1 MKQPQF
7 TVATGHAGEAI
18 SLEVALRFLFVC
30 SLVIGLA
37 LALAPAAALAHAGL
51 DTIDA
56 STREELT
63 KHPDDPHAH
72 LARGRFFQMKGE
84 WDAALEEFEAASTR
98 GGDPDLVAQA
108 RAFVYLEA
116 GFPRMAKIEL
126 DRVLARR
133 PDLYALVFERGR
145 AWLAIGNGEAAARD
159 FGEAIAKGA
168 KPTPEQVIMHRD
180 ALVGIGKKDE
190 ALRALDDGMTR
201 VGRVVSLELPAVD
214 LEVELERWDAALARL
229 DRLAATAP
237 PNPLWIARR
246 GEILEKAGRGAE
258 ARAEYAKAL
267 RLIDSRPAGRRGKP
281 LDDLKRRLET
291 VLASAEH
298 RGVSR

>member
-1 MKQPQF
+1 M
-7 TVATGHAGEAI
+7 
-18 SLEVALRFLFVC
+18 ALRFLFVC
-30 SLVIGLA
+30 SLGVGLA
-37 LALAPAAALAHAGL
+37 LGLAPAVSFAHAGL
-51 DTIDA
+51 DALDA

-63 KHPDDPHAH
+63 KHPDDPNAH
-72 LARGRFFQMKGE
+72 LARGRLLQMKGE
-84 WDAALEEFEAASTR
+84 WDAALEEFEAAATH
-98 GGDPDLVAQA
+98 GGNPDLVGQA

-116 GFPRMAKIEL
+116 GFPRMAKVEL

-145 AWLAIGNGEAAARD
+145 AWLAIGNSEAAARD
-159 FGEAIAKGA
+159 FGEAIAKGP
-168 KPTPEQVIMHRD
+168 KPTPEQVILRRD

-190 ALRALDDGMTR
+190 AVRALDEGMER
-201 VGRVVSLELPAVD
+201 VGHVVSLELPAVD
-214 LEVELERWDAALARL
+214 LEMELGRWDAALARL

-246 GEILEKAGRGAE
+246 GEVLEKAGRGPE

-267 RLIDSRPAGRRGKP
+267 RLIDARPAARRGKP
-281 LDDLKRRLET
+281 LVDLKQHLET

-298 RGVSR
+298 RGVVK

>member
-1 MKQPQF
+1 VSF
-7 TVATGHAGEAI
+7 
-18 SLEVALRFLFVC
+18 
-30 SLVIGLA
+30 
-37 LALAPAAALAHAGL
+37 AHAGL
-51 DTIDA
+51 DALDA

-63 KHPDDPHAH
+63 KHPDDPNAH
-72 LARGRFFQMKGE
+72 LARGRLLQMKGE
-84 WDAALEEFEAASTR
+84 WDAALEEFEAAAAH
-98 GGDPDLVAQA
+98 GGHPDLVGQA

-116 GFPRMAKIEL
+116 GFPRMAKVEL

-159 FGEAIAKGA
+159 FGEAIAKGP
-168 KPTPEQVIMHRD
+168 KPTPEQVILRRD

-190 ALRALDDGMTR
+190 AVRALDEGMER
-201 VGRVVSLELPAVD
+201 VGHVVSLELPAVD
-214 LEVELERWDAALARL
+214 LEMELGRWDAALARL

-246 GEILEKAGRGAE
+246 GEVLEKAGRGPE

-267 RLIDSRPAGRRGKP
+267 RLIDARPAARRGKP
-281 LDDLKRRLET
+281 LVDLKQHLET

-298 RGVSR
+298 RGVVK